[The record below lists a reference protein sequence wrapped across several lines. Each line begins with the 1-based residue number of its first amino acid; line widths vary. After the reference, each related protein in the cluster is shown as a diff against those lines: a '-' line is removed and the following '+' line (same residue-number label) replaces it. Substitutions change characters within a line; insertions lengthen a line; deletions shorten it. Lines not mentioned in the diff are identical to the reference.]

1 MKIKKIVNQYLVVD
15 DHNLDRKLAY
25 SEVGNRDSDQL
36 LLCIPG
42 ILEKRETFSPLLE
55 KISHSDFSLRTVSL
69 DLCGRGDS
77 DPMKDPRDYKMS
89 RYLADIERVLRELI
103 SNHNN
108 PAVEVNILGTSM
120 GGILG
125 MYLSTSPAIKVSNL
139 ILNDIGF
146 SLSWWSI
153 YKLYGVMTKTSAPS
167 FSGLPTFGN
176 FQGNGAIDVAEMAIN
191 LGVSKE
197 VIKAVQEPSHFDL
210 PYKSDFLGMRFLDV
224 IKPFKGSV
232 SLIHGQDSPICT
244 ALQVNEFLK
253 FYPTGNLLLVPGA
266 EHPAPFNELVCDFII
281 SKIPNTQSSKLI
293 DEIKPNISSGGFILV
308 GDGDTATTTTT
319 TTTTLATPVS
329 ESSELTPLLETPT
342 SPKTLNSQPNKIKS
356 ADSTSHINTF
366 VQQVPLLGLDYSAPA
381 AHVPVP
387 VPPQASDAAGSLIQ
401 SDPASQDIQK
411 HLVSMPTQEVIQNE
425 KGTNDSPYPITSL
438 GIISKLRSSFFKF
451 IGSKFK

>member
-1 MKIKKIVNQYLVVD
+1 VKIKKIVNHYLVVD

-25 SEVGNRDSDQL
+25 SEVGTRESDQL

-42 ILEKRETFSPLLE
+42 ILEKRDTFDPLME
-55 KISHSDFSLRTVSL
+55 KISYSDLSVRAVSL

-77 DPMKDPRDYKMS
+77 DPMKDPKDYKMA
-89 RYLADIERVLRELI
+89 RYLTDIERVLRELI

-108 PAVEVNILGTSM
+108 PTVEVNILGTSM

-125 MYLSTSPAIKVSNL
+125 MYLSASPTIKVSNL

-153 YKLYGVMTKTSAPS
+153 YKLYGVMAKSSAPS
-167 FSGLPTFGN
+167 FSGLSTLGN

-244 ALQVNEFLK
+244 SLQVNEFLK
-253 FYPTGNLLLVPGA
+253 FYPTTNLLLVPGA
-266 EHPAPFNELVCDFII
+266 EHPAPFNVLVCDFII
-281 SKIPNTQSSKLI
+281 SKIPNTQSSKVI
-293 DEIKPNISSGGFILV
+293 DEIMPNISSGGFILV
-308 GDGDTATTTTT
+308 GDPDNVTNSLTTSESQLPAP
-319 TTTTLATPVS
+319 TTLPETSTPPMTV
-329 ESSELTPLLETPT
+329 
-342 SPKTLNSQPNKIKS
+342 NSQPNKINS
-356 ADSTSHINTF
+356 VDSTSYISPF
-366 VQQVPLLGLDYSAPA
+366 VQQAPLFAVDCSPFSAP
-381 AHVPVP
+381 VPTL
-387 VPPQASDAAGSLIQ
+387 ADEEARSMFQ
-401 SDPASQDIQK
+401 SNTASQDVQK
-411 HLVSMPTQEVIQNE
+411 HLAGMPTKELIQNQQV
-425 KGTNDSPYPITSL
+425 TSDTLSPITSL
-438 GIISKLRSSFFKF
+438 GIISKLRASFLKFTGFK
-451 IGSKFK
+451 SR

>member
-1 MKIKKIVNQYLVVD
+1 MKIKKIVNHYLVVD

-25 SEVGNRDSDQL
+25 SEVGTRESDQL

-42 ILEKRETFSPLLE
+42 ILEKRDTFDPLME
-55 KISHSDFSLRTVSL
+55 KISYSDLSIRAVSL
-69 DLCGRGDS
+69 DLCGRGGS
-77 DPMKDPRDYKMS
+77 DPMKDPKDYKMA
-89 RYLADIERVLRELI
+89 RYLTDIERVLRELI

-108 PAVEVNILGTSM
+108 PTVEVNILGTSM

-125 MYLSTSPAIKVSNL
+125 MYLSASPTIKVSNL

-153 YKLYGVMTKTSAPS
+153 YKLYGVMAKSSAPS
-167 FSGLPTFGN
+167 FSGLSTLGN

-244 ALQVNEFLK
+244 SLQVNEFLK
-253 FYPTGNLLLVPGA
+253 FYPATNLLLVPGA

-281 SKIPNTQSSKLI
+281 SKIPNTQSSKVI
-293 DEIKPNISSGGFILV
+293 DEITPNISSGGFILV
-308 GDGDTATTTTT
+308 GDPDNVTNSLTTSESQLPGP
-319 TTTTLATPVS
+319 TTLPETSTP
-329 ESSELTPLLETPT
+329 
-342 SPKTLNSQPNKIKS
+342 PKTVNSQPKKINS
-356 ADSTSHINTF
+356 VDSTSHISTF
-366 VQQVPLLGLDYSAPA
+366 VQQAPLFAVDCSPSSTPAPTPTSAP
-381 AHVPVP
+381 VPTH
-387 VPPQASDAAGSLIQ
+387 ADEEARSMFQ
-401 SDPASQDIQK
+401 SNPASQDVQK
-411 HLVSMPTQEVIQNE
+411 HLAGMQTKGLIQNQQV
-425 KGTNDSPYPITSL
+425 TSDTLSPITSL
-438 GIISKLRSSFFKF
+438 GIISKLRASFLKFTGFK
-451 IGSKFK
+451 SR